1 MWGGFAQMWKSRHKG
16 GKKDGVESQ
25 SKVPPRKRSCVD
37 VVLVAGTRDSLGF
50 PPFLIFGADLVL
62 CH

>member
-1 MWGGFAQMWKSRHKG
+1 MWKSRHKG
-16 GKKDGVESQ
+16 TEKM
-25 SKVPPRKRSCVD
+25 
-37 VVLVAGTRDSLGF
+37 VLRVRAKSHKEEELRGCSAGGRDKDSLGF